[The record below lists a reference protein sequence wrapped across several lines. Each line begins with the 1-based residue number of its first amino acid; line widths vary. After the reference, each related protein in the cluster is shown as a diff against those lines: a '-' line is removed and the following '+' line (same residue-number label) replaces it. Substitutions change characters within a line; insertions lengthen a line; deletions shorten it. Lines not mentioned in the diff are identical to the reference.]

1 MEVTSDSGAPTDSG
15 DISSEASSME
25 DQKVCAI
32 CKVPVVSHIGK
43 TGPGRCLGGA
53 FTIAFRTLLET
64 VSKLE
69 RELSEERAEARDREV
84 RLQGRIR
91 SLCEELR
98 KEQDAVE
105 SLSKQIER
113 MDKRIEEHES
123 FVRQPS
129 VKRKRKKKDCDDKPQ
144 LEMDRNVALGKRSST
159 VRDSCGL
166 SRSNDWSE
174 APVGLSDGETDAISS
189 DTTWSC
195 SKDSTVR
202 DQRSYANDQQ
212 HRLTKHDTHMQAH
225 QEAEKNLYQQTA
237 NRTKRPD
244 YSGWDSDSEDSLWEL
259 VTKEKPKQKR
269 AVLYI
274 GRLSNE
280 ISEEKLLD
288 FIRRRADAVGQDPP
302 KIFNVKVFKK
312 VAEEGEVD
320 AVCGARVTVGE
331 RAANSLLRYS
341 FWPGK
346 VYARAWNFDR
356 KDDLEAAGSSNKTAV
371 ALQIKT
377 L

>member
-1 MEVTSDSGAPTDSG
+1 M
-15 DISSEASSME
+15 
-25 DQKVCAI
+25 
-32 CKVPVVSHIGK
+32 
-43 TGPGRCLGGA
+43 TGRSV
-53 FTIAFRTLLET
+53 F
-64 VSKLE
+64 
-69 RELSEERAEARDREV
+69 RAELEE
-84 RLQGRIR
+84 L
-91 SLCEELR
+91 EELR

-105 SLSKQIER
+105 SLSQQIER

-144 LEMDRNVALGKRSST
+144 LEMDRNVALGKRGST

-174 APVGLSDGETDAISS
+174 SPVGLSDGETDAISS
-189 DTTWSC
+189 DMTWSC

-331 RAANSLLRYS
+331 CTADSLLRYS